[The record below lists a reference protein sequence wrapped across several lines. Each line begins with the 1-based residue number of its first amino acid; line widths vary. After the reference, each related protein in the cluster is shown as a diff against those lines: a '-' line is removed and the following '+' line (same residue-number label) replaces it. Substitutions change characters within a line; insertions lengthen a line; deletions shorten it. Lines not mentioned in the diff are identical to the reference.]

1 MNRKMSKDKKKEE
14 GTTRELHGE
23 EKGRNKEEGETETET
38 ERQRQR
44 ECTSECNCIQFNA
57 ITSLM
62 H

>member
-23 EKGRNKEEGETETET
+23 EKGRNKEEGERER

>member
-23 EKGRNKEEGETETET
+23 EKGRNKEEGER
-38 ERQRQR
+38 ERQRERQR